1 MRKFINVVNGNLEV
15 KKELDNWGLSFVDN
29 IIDVRVLYKKI
40 ILGSLMVN
48 FFCKR
53 IVFFLIFGKC

>member
-29 IIDVRVLYKKI
+29 IIDVRVLYKN
-40 ILGSLMVN
+40 N
-48 FFCKR
+48 FSKFN
-53 IVFFLIFGKC
+53 VEFFL